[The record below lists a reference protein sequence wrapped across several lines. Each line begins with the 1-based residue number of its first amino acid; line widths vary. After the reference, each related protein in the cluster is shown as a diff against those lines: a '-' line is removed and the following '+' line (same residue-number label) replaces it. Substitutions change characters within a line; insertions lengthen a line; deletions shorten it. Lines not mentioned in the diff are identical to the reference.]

1 MHTIE
6 ITAIQENEIEA
17 LSTICRTTF
26 KDTFIDDMPQE
37 DMNQYFEDAYNHEIL
52 LSELQNKESWYFFA
66 KINQE
71 IAGYMK
77 LNIGSAQTEPMG
89 DDYLEVQRL
98 YMYKQF
104 QSKGIG
110 SQLMKKA
117 FEIAKEQQKSKLWL
131 GVWEHNHQAL
141 NFYTKHGYKIVGSHQ
156 FVAGN
161 DISTDYIVETEI

>member
-6 ITAIQENEIEA
+6 IAPIQEKEIEA
-17 LSTICRTTF
+17 LSAICRTTF
-26 KDTFIDDMPQE
+26 KDTFEEDMSQE
-37 DMNQYFEDAYNHEIL
+37 DLNQYFEEAYNHVVL
-52 LSELQNKESWYFFA
+52 LSELQNKESRYYFA
-66 KINQE
+66 KINKE

-89 DDYLEVQRL
+89 DAYLEVQRL
-98 YMYKQF
+98 YIYKQY

-141 NFYTKHGYKIVGSHQ
+141 NFYTKHDYKIVGSHQ